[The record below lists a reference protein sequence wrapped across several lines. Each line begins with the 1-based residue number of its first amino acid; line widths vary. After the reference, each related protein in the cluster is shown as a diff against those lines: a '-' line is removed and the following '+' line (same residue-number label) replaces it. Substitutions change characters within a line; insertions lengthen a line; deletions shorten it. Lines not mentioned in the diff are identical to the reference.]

1 MKKTSFPLMAIAQTL
16 LSERDLNGRIP
27 YHPYKKWYGSHWVLS
42 ILADLDYPSGDKS
55 LIPLRDQINDWLFS
69 DLHRNSLREINGL
82 TRRCASLEGN
92 AVYYLTKLGLDD
104 GRTEELV
111 QNLIQWQWPDGG
123 WNCDRNPTASNSSFM
138 ESLIPMRGLAIYG
151 NKRGHKGAQIA
162 ARKAAEIFL
171 KRQLFLGVRNGKVIH
186 PDFVK
191 LHYPCYWHYDILFAL
206 KVMAEAGFI
215 ADQRCQQAIDLL
227 RSKQL
232 PDGSYPAEG
241 KYYKV
246 ILSDK
251 QNRVSGSSLVSWGPV
266 SKKIG
271 NPWVTR
277 DAELVLSAIN
287 HLHQL

>member
-1 MKKTSFPLMAIAQTL
+1 
-16 LSERDLNGRIP
+16 
-27 YHPYKKWYGSHWVLS
+27 
-42 ILADLDYPSGDKS
+42 
-55 LIPLRDQINDWLFS
+55 
-69 DLHRNSLREINGL
+69 
-82 TRRCASLEGN
+82 
-92 AVYYLTKLGLDD
+92 
-104 GRTEELV
+104 
-111 QNLIQWQWPDGG
+111 
-123 WNCDRNPTASNSSFM
+123 
-138 ESLIPMRGLAIYG
+138 
-151 NKRGHKGAQIA
+151 
-162 ARKAAEIFL
+162 
-171 KRQLFLGVRNGKVIH
+171 
-186 PDFVK
+186 
-191 LHYPCYWHYDILFAL
+191 
-206 KVMAEAGFI
+206 MAEAGFI